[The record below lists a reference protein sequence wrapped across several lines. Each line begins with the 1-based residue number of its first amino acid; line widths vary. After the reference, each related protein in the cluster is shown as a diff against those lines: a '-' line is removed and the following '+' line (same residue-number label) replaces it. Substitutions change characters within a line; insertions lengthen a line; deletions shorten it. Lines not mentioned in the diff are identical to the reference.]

1 MESQACVLFLDEI
14 DALGQS
20 RGDSA
25 GGGQAQGGDSCSRR
39 VLAELLIQ
47 LTKVSNERFSAE
59 EEETSDLDQQGNND
73 DGDEDEMAAGP
84 ERNEATA
91 VVLES
96 ANDDGQQVRVI
107 VVAATNRPSDC
118 DPALL
123 RRFGVRVHVGLPN
136 KQDRYRILKRLLKDI
151 AHTIDTLALKDL
163 AGALEG
169 WSGSEIENLAR
180 EAAMAPVRECIRM
193 AARKKRRTKYTEKK
207 GQEYSNQIDE
217 DSRSQAILAFED
229 LRPVTLADFEAAV
242 EFFSGNN
249 DATSNGSYEPDGAR
263 SKNAQYD
270 SSSSESDDEDHL
282 ANAYQVNP
290 LVRARKN
297 PNQSA

>member
-1 MESQACVLFLDEI
+1 MESRACVLFLDEI

-47 LTKVSNERFSAE
+47 LTKLSNDRFSAE
-59 EEETSDLDQQGNND
+59 EEETSDSDQQGND
-73 DGDEDEMAAGP
+73 EDEDEMVAGS
-84 ERNEATA
+84 ERNEAAA
-91 VVLES
+91 VALES

-136 KQDRYRILKRLLKDI
+136 KSDRYRILKRLLKDI
-151 AHTIDTLALKDL
+151 AHTIATLALKDL

-193 AARKKRRTKYTEKK
+193 AARKKRRTKCMEQR
-207 GQEYSNQIDE
+207 GQDHAIQIDE
-217 DSRSQAILAFED
+217 DSRSQAIRAFEN

-249 DATSNGSYEPDGAR
+249 DVTSNSSSSNCEPDSAR
-263 SKNAQYD
+263 SKDLQYD
-270 SSSSESDDEDHL
+270 SSSNESDDED
-282 ANAYQVNP
+282 
-290 LVRARKN
+290 
-297 PNQSA
+297 